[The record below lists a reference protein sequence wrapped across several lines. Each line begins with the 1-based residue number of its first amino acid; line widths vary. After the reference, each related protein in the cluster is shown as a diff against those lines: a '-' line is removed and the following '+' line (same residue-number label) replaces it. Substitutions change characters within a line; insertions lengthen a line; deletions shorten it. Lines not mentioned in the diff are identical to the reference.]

1 LILVLR
7 ESWTCTRRKRTS
19 IDGHRPQ
26 RSRTT
31 DDAGQ
36 AERERERERE
46 REMLKLKLKT
56 EGETAAEIV
65 NAVGIGRASVLRILK
80 EAA

>member
-1 LILVLR
+1 MMPA
-7 ESWTCTRRKRTS
+7 K
-19 IDGHRPQ
+19 Q
-26 RSRTT
+26 
-31 DDAGQ
+31 
-36 AERERERERE
+36 RERERE

>member
-1 LILVLR
+1 MMPA
-7 ESWTCTRRKRTS
+7 K
-19 IDGHRPQ
+19 Q
-26 RSRTT
+26 
-31 DDAGQ
+31 
-36 AERERERERE
+36 RERE

>member
-7 ESWTCTRRKRTS
+7 ESWPCTRRKRIS

-36 AERERERERE
+36 AERERERE